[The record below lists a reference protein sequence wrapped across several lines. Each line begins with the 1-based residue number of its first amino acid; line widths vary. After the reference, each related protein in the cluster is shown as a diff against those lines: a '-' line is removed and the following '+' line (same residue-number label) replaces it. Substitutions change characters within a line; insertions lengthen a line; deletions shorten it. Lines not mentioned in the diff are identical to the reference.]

1 MTVLRDQDAQ
11 NSGSQVFA
19 IELYCRD
26 LQLLEML
33 SPWMVVKRQTWIWA
47 DPLMVRLRPWRL
59 VPLSGYAGRRGTV

>member
-11 NSGSQVFA
+11 SSDSQVSA
-19 IELYCRD
+19 IELDCRD
-26 LQLLEML
+26 LQLLERWL
-33 SPWMVVKRQTWIWA
+33 PCMVVKYQTWIWA